1 MAIHKS
7 KSTNLYNQ
15 EIHTLLYLIIF
26 TFRLL
31 QAYITSILGLFL
43 FSYLWTLSLMF
54 CLSCILPIFS
64 CMYLFSSFFF
74 SLENFNVYRYQH
86 FCTST
91 YLAPMSWSKVLDPAN
106 TNIPPSLSSPVVR
119 SLGISCRDIHQW
131 NFIQEE
137 AFTFGFRSIF

>member
-43 FSYLWTLSLMF
+43 FSYLCTLPL
-54 CLSCILPIFS
+54 
-64 CMYLFSSFFF
+64 YD
-74 SLENFNVYRYQH
+74 
-86 FCTST
+86 
-91 YLAPMSWSKVLDPAN
+91 MSELYFA
-106 TNIPPSLSSPVVR
+106 
-119 SLGISCRDIHQW
+119 
-131 NFIQEE
+131 NFILYV
-137 AFTFGFRSIF
+137 FILLFFVTCVINYFLVTYKS